1 MPTHAQVSDALEL
14 AQKHLESLMTQLGI
28 VRDDLLQATQRW
40 SAAQGVKVGN
50 RLYGRLLHNDP
61 AYVALRQAV
70 LRKETLYRSLLLHA
84 IPALQVRVQ
93 QLETRTLQESQEAW
107 CAQSA
112 LRADA
117 LDFSP
122 FLRG

>member
-14 AQKHLESLMTQLGI
+14 AQKHLESLMMQLDV
-28 VRDDLLQATQRW
+28 VRDELLQATQRW

-61 AYVALRQAV
+61 AYVALREAV

-84 IPALQVRVQ
+84 LPALQARVQ
-93 QLETRTLQESQEAW
+93 QLETRTLQES
-107 CAQSA
+107 AQSA